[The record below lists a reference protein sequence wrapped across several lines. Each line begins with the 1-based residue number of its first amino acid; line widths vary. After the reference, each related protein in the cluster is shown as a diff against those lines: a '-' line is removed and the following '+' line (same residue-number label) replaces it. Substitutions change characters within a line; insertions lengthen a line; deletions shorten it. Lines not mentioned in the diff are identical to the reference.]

1 MPESFDQP
9 LDKRRRKIRRASL
22 DSEAAGVIAERIA
35 RFTGTPKFIIW
46 LTLFVAVW
54 IAWNSLAPTHL
65 RFDSAALGFTALT
78 LMLSLQAS
86 YASPLILLAQNRQ
99 DARDRVSAEQD
110 RQQAERNLADTEF
123 LTREI
128 ASLRMSMQ
136 ELATRDFVRS
146 ELRDQLDERGA
157 TSENDRDLGAELE
170 RRERTIAAQRQQ
182 IEDFQQKIAKLEER
196 IATLEE

>member
-9 LDKRRRKIRRASL
+9 LGKRRRRWRASV
-22 DSEAAGVIAERIA
+22 DSEATGVIAERIA

-46 LTLFVAVW
+46 LTLFVGLWLV
-54 IAWNSLAPTHL
+54 WNSFAPEHL

-99 DARDRVSAEQD
+99 DDRDRVSAEQD
-110 RQQAERNLADTEF
+110 RQHAMRTLADTEF
-123 LTREI
+123 LLREI

-136 ELATRDFVRS
+136 DLATRDFVRS
-146 ELRDQLDERGA
+146 EMRDQFELRERLLEREEEIA
-157 TSENDRDLGAELE
+157 EKDAKIVELE
-170 RRERTIAAQRQQ
+170 ARLAQ
-182 IEDFQQKIAKLEER
+182 LETGEGQG
-196 IATLEE
+196 

>member
-1 MPESFDQP
+1 MPETFDQP
-9 LDKRRRKIRRASL
+9 LERRRRKLRPAKI
-22 DSEAAGVIAERIA
+22 DSDAAGVVAERIA
-35 RFTGTPKFIIW
+35 RFTGTPRFIIW
-46 LTLFVAVW
+46 LTLFVVVW
-54 IAWNSLAPTHL
+54 IGWNSLAPEHV

-128 ASLRMSMQ
+128 ASLRMSMRD
-136 ELATRDFVRS
+136 LATRDFVRS
-146 ELRDQLDERGA
+146 EMRDQLNQQNA
-157 TSENDRDLGAELE
+157 TIAEQYETIAEL
-170 RRERTIAAQRQQ
+170 R
-182 IEDFQQKIAKLEER
+182 AKLAQLGHAPSEGEESN
-196 IATLEE
+196 